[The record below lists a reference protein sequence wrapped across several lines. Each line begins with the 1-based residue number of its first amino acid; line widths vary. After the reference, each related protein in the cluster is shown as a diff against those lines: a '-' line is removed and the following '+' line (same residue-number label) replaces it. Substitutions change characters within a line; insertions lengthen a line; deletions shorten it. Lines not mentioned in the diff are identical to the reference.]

1 MSAELLMFIGGLSA
15 FLLTLYWV
23 RSRELREKY
32 AVGWIGA
39 ALVVL
44 LCGIFPK
51 GIMFVA
57 ERAHLAYPT
66 AVLFISL
73 AAIYIFSFTV
83 SVSLT
88 HQYRR
93 NIRLTQEIAILEQ
106 RLRALE
112 ERQSSPL
119 PLGEGRHEAKRSAG

>member
-1 MSAELLMFIGGLSA
+1 MTAELLMLIAGICA

-23 RSRELREKY
+23 RSRDLREKY
-32 AVGWIGA
+32 AVMWMGA

-44 LCGIFPK
+44 LCGIFPDAIK
-51 GIMFVA
+51 RTA

-88 HQYRR
+88 RQYRR
-93 NIRLTQEIAILEQ
+93 NIRLTQELAILEQ
-106 RLRALE
+106 RLRVLE
-112 ERQSSPL
+112 QEVKKCK
-119 PLGEGRHEAKRSAG
+119 A